1 MLTTHTIWNAEC
13 LTFLRSLP
21 TDSVDLVL
29 TSPPYEDARSLSS
42 KETRRLNEHGFIDG
56 EFRLSGDAWVNW
68 LHPIVVECCRVSRGL
83 VCLVVEGRTKNYSY
97 SATPLL
103 LASRLASQAHRH
115 LNYDLSEKQYEDLD
129 NGQHRG
135 QISKLL
141 VENFPIY
148 LRKPL
153 IYQRYGIPGSGGP
166 DYLRNDYEFVIVCS
180 KYRRLVWSDNTAMGS
195 PPKFGPGGDPSHRT
209 QDGSRVNAAPL
220 VDGKRRNAGGRV
232 GGTDL
237 NVRDRGKDG
246 EVSRTRQQYIPP
258 KIANPG
264 NIIYCG
270 AAGGGNIGDE
280 YAHDNEAPFPEK
292 LAEFI
297 IRTFCPPCSWKPRSS
312 IARLPR
318 PLDRYRSG
326 TVLDPFAGSG
336 TTLKVAL
343 TTGRNSIGCD
353 IRRGQYNLIR
363 KRLRAAGATE
373 IRQMKTGFVSSLL
386 TFPSKKDID

>member
-13 LTFLRSLP
+13 LTFLRFLP

-56 EFRLSGDAWVNW
+56 EFRLHGQAWVDW
-68 LHPIVVECCRVSRGL
+68 LYPIVVECCRVSRGL

-103 LASRLASQAHRH
+103 LASRLQSQAHRH
-115 LNYDLSEKQYEDLD
+115 LNYDLSDELYEDRD
-129 NGQHRG
+129 NG
-135 QISKLL
+135 
-141 VENFPIY
+141 NFPIY

-180 KYRRLVWSDNTAMGS
+180 KYRRLVWSANTAMGS

-209 QDGSRVNAAPL
+209 QDGSRVNNRRTMTRPR
-220 VDGKRRNAGGRV
+220 DGISSQKS
-232 GGTDL
+232 TFY
-237 NVRDRGKDG
+237 K
-246 EVSRTRQQYIPP
+246 PP
-258 KIANPG
+258 QIANPG

-297 IRTFCPPCSWKPRSS
+297 ICTFCPPCSWKPRSS
-312 IARLPR
+312 IDRFPSLPKSYR
-318 PLDRYRSG
+318 PG

-373 IRQMKTGFVSSLL
+373 IHQMKTGSVSSLL